1 MTILLHKICVNDGF
15 SISGVVILML
25 QTRKIKNCQKIFKI
39 LELQALLDEDDLQTQ
54 KQQQLEVTQQ
64 AVSNCLHC

>member
-1 MTILLHKICVNDGF
+1 
-15 SISGVVILML
+15 ML